1 MQNGENSRFYPV
13 PLSCRDLLRYGVGWE
28 RHKRLTMQNERENK
42 SFPVLWEDGE
52 LIFVEKPAGVSAQSP
67 GMPEMISEYLG
78 GTPVY
83 VLHRLDRDVSGVM
96 VYAKTKEAAAHLS
109 GQIAHGAMEKE
120 YLAMTGGAPAHSG
133 EMRDLLYH
141 DPGRNKTFV
150 VKRMRRGVREA
161 ILTYQVLGE
170 HPEGTLVKIRL
181 VTGRT
186 HQIRVQF
193 ASRGF
198 PLRGDPKYGGTK
210 GKIRLYS
217 HRITLSHPR
226 TGEKITVASLPAWV
240 EI

>member
-1 MQNGENSRFYPV
+1 MKYH
-13 PLSCRDLLRYGVGWE
+13 PLCGWI
-28 RHKRLTMQNERENK
+28 
-42 SFPVLWEDGE
+42 F
-52 LIFVEKPAGVSAQSP
+52 IFVEKPAGVSAQSP
-67 GMPEMISEYLG
+67 GMPERISDYLG

-96 VYAKTKEAAAHLS
+96 VYAKTKEAAAALS
-109 GQIAHGAMEKE
+109 KQIADGAMEKE
-120 YLAMTGGAPAHSG
+120 YLALTGGTPAASG

-141 DPGRNKTFV
+141 DPGRNKTFT
-150 VKRMRRGVREA
+150 VKRMRRGVKEA
-161 ILTYQVLGE
+161 ILTYETLGE

-181 VTGRT
+181 GTGRT

-217 HRITLSHPR
+217 CRITLTHPK
-226 TGEKITVASLPAWV
+226 TGETITVTSSPDWAEV
-240 EI
+240 

>member
-1 MQNGENSRFYPV
+1 M
-13 PLSCRDLLRYGVGWE
+13 
-28 RHKRLTMQNERENK
+28 
-42 SFPVLWEDGE
+42 
-52 LIFVEKPAGVSAQSP
+52 IFVEKPAGVSAQSP
-67 GMPEMISEYLG
+67 GMPERISDYLG

-96 VYAKTKEAAAHLS
+96 VYAKTKEAAAALS
-109 GQIAHGAMEKE
+109 KQIADGAMEKE
-120 YLAMTGGAPAHSG
+120 YLALTAGAPAASG

-141 DPGRNKTFV
+141 DPGRNKTFT
-150 VKRMRRGVREA
+150 VKRMRRGVKEA
-161 ILTYQVLGE
+161 ILTYETLGE
-170 HPEGTLVKIRL
+170 HPEGTLVKIQL

-217 HRITLSHPR
+217 HRITLVHPK
-226 TGEKITVASLPAWV
+226 TGETITVTSTPAWAD
-240 EI
+240 I